1 MLITSIKAYA
11 ISISAIIM
19 ASAWF
24 LETKTVDTNEIIVS
38 ESDMKESQAPSL
50 KLFYSLE
57 KYSEEYGVPIEIAMG
72 IAEHETGYKGPFD
85 WDYNPALSSSAN
97 AYGAMQIQV
106 PTANGVSDSPVTKY
120 DLLNDV
126 DLNAKLSMRIISK
139 LKRKYG
145 SWELALGAYN
155 TGRPIVNGYARSIAS
170 RLR

>member
-1 MLITSIKAYA
+1 MLVTSIKAYT
-11 ISISAIIM
+11 ISLSVIIM

-24 LETKTVDTNEIIVS
+24 LETKTIESKKVIVPQS
-38 ESDMKESQAPSL
+38 NMKESQAPSL

-57 KYSEEYGVPIEIAMG
+57 KYSEEYGVPMEIAIG

-85 WDYNPALSSSAN
+85 WDYNPSLSSSAN

-106 PTANGVSDSPVTKY
+106 PTANSVSDFPVTKY
-120 DLLNDV
+120 DLLNNT

-170 RLR
+170 RL

>member
-1 MLITSIKAYA
+1 
-11 ISISAIIM
+11 M